1 MDEYFD
7 TELAEIRL
15 LKTGSNDSC
24 HLTVSAKRMLL
35 WGRTISCRSADL
47 HSKELPQGLAA
58 DALSLDTK
66 KREGGAAQ
74 HKFLHR

>member
-24 HLTVSAKRMLL
+24 HLTVGDLL
-35 WGRTISCRSADL
+35 AENSES
-47 HSKELPQGLAA
+47 LAA
-58 DALSLDTK
+58 QGKYGITLMNFDY
-66 KREGGAAQ
+66 
-74 HKFLHR
+74 

>member
-24 HLTVSAKRMLL
+24 HLTVESAA
-35 WGRTISCRSADL
+35 TENSES
-47 HSKELPQGLAA
+47 LAA
-58 DALSLDTK
+58 QGKQRITLMSLK
-66 KREGGAAQ
+66 N
-74 HKFLHR
+74 